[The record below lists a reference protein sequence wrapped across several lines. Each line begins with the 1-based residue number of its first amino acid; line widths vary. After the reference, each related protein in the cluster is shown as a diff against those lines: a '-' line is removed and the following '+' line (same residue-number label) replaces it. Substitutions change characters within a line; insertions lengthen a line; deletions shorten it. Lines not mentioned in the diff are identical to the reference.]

1 MADPIILPP
10 LPHPVMNAMLGDD
23 WADLFTADQLRAR
36 DMEIARLVLEG
47 AKGALVQAS
56 IEAKRGTD
64 RAVLTAAAIIVRA
77 LEVRH
82 HE

>member
-1 MADPIILPP
+1 MSITLPKLPMILARVSKEEHTT
-10 LPHPVMNAMLGDD
+10 LEQQ
-23 WADLFTADQLRAR
+23 FRAR
-36 DMEIARLVLEG
+36 DIEVALLVLEG

>member
-1 MADPIILPP
+1 MSITLPP
-10 LPHPVMNAMLGDD
+10 LPERNPRSYK
-23 WADLFTADQLRAR
+23 WTEREKQELRAR
-36 DMEIARLVLEG
+36 DIEVVRLVLEG